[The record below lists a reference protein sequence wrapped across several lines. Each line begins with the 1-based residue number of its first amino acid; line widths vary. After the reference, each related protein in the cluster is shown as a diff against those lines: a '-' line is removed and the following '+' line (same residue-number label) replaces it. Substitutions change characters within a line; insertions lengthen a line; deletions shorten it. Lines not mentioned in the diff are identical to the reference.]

1 MHEALALRH
10 YDQRL
15 QQPPPTIH
23 VRHGFAYGAVL
34 ERIAF
39 DFSGT
44 APIREHIDVLAE
56 MVAHLKAD
64 LPDFLSTHRFTSH
77 HR

>member
-10 YDQRL
+10 HDQRL

-23 VRHGFAYGAVL
+23 ERLGFTYGAVL

-56 MVAHLKAD
+56 MAAHLRAD
-64 LPDFLSTHRFTSH
+64 LPDFLSTHRFTPN